1 MVRRLALWI
10 TFATGFSGLVYEV
23 TWQKYL
29 ATLLGS
35 HSEATAAVIGLFLGG
50 LAVGYALFGRATRRR
65 LAGATDPR
73 LLAVYGGVEAA
84 IGLYA
89 LAFPW
94 LFDLAHAVS
103 PHLPG
108 SHGPLGFALDVVLSA
123 LLIGPPAVLMGATI
137 PFLTQAL
144 ARDLEDAT
152 RIHALVYASNTAGAF
167 AGALAAGFW
176 LVPALGLV
184 GVLVA
189 MGLVNLAAGAALFA
203 LDPRAR
209 AEGLGLRNA
218 EPQGREAAA
227 QRGEVERGA
236 GLRPGRGFAAYLAL
250 ALLVGFAMAT
260 LQTAFIRLGALAF
273 GASQFT
279 FSMVVAVF
287 VLCIALGSFAVS
299 ALSRIPPGVLVGSLW
314 ALVALLA
321 LLYPALGDAP
331 YWAHVLRTLFAGDD
345 PSLFYPYHLAA
356 FALVLVAIGPPVVL
370 SGATLPLVFHQLRRE
385 VGELGALAGRLYSA
399 NTIGSLAGALVGGYA
414 LLFWLDL
421 HSVYRL
427 AVAALA
433 VAAAL
438 ATRRALR
445 LRPLAPAAA
454 LAASLALLALL
465 PAWAPDRLSAG
476 LFRFRKALP
485 ESYRGPDAFFSTH
498 ANVDVVFYDDD
509 PTASI
514 AVREMRLPDGALN
527 RSISTNGKSDGAI
540 VNDYVTMALAGLL
553 PAALADDPSRAF
565 VIGWGTG
572 VTAGELAALDSV
584 REVIVA
590 EISPAVLRAAPF
602 FDYGNLEASR
612 SPEVRTLRSD
622 AYRALLRQP
631 DRFGVI
637 VSEPSNPWVTGVE
650 MLFSREFLA
659 AARERLAPGGVF
671 TQWFHTY
678 ETDAPTVRLVLRTY
692 AEVFDH
698 VAVWYATGTDLLL
711 LGFESAPPDLGLE
724 RLVER
729 VRRPDFRAGLARCR
743 IDSLP
748 ALLAH
753 ELLPLGVV
761 HATSLK
767 GAVHTLL
774 HPRLS
779 YAAARAFFV
788 GAMGR
793 LPGTDGLGATDVGA
807 RNSLAR
813 RYAARSGGELAGPDR
828 AAMVAEACRYRGDL
842 CIALL
847 AGWHAAAAESPLRSD
862 LERKLSAVPH
872 LAEHLRQ
879 LPEVG
884 RLHGDG
890 IVDGGDPLA
899 SAELATRL
907 FEAYYHHAAP
917 FPRAGLAATYAR
929 CEVEP
934 ASREA
939 CRAARLE
946 LERRIGS
953 LAAPGPGDAVP
964 PTGG

>member
-1 MVRRLALWI
+1 MVRRIALWI

-50 LAVGYALFGRATRRR
+50 LAVGYALFGGVTRRR
-65 LAGATDPR
+65 LVRTRPR
-73 LLAVYGGVEAA
+73 LLAVYGGIEAA

-94 LFDLAHAVS
+94 LFELAHAAS

-108 SHGPLGFALDVVLSA
+108 SQGPLGFALDVVLSA

-144 ARDLEDAT
+144 AHDLEDAT

-176 LVPALGLV
+176 LVPLLGLV

-189 MGLVNLAAGAALFA
+189 MGLVNLTAGAALVV

-209 AEGLGLRNA
+209 AEGLGIPA
-218 EPQGREAAA
+218 PADPASTAA
-227 QRGEVERGA
+227 
-236 GLRPGRGFAAYLAL
+236 RPAGFAAYLAL

-299 ALSRIPPGVLVGSLW
+299 ALSRIPSSVLVGSLW

-331 YWAHVLRTLFAGDD
+331 YWGHVLRTLFAGD
-345 PSLFYPYHLAA
+345 PSEFYPYHLAA

-414 LLFWLDL
+414 LLFWLDI

-445 LRPLAPAAA
+445 VRPLVPAAA

-465 PAWAPDRLSAG
+465 PAWSQDRLSAG

-485 ESYRGPDAFFSTH
+485 ETYRGPDALF
-498 ANVDVVFYDDD
+498 AARQLAEVVFYDDD

-514 AVREMRLPDGALN
+514 AVREQRLPDGALN
-527 RSISTNGKSDGAI
+527 RSISTNGKADGAI
-540 VNDYVTMALAGLL
+540 VGDYVTMALAGLI

-584 REVIVA
+584 RDVTVA

-602 FDYGNLEASR
+602 FDFGNLAASR

-631 DRFGVI
+631 GRFGVI

-671 TQWFHTY
+671 AQWFHAY
-678 ETDAPTVRLVLRTY
+678 ETDAETAGLVLRTY
-692 AEVFDH
+692 ADVFDH

-724 RLVER
+724 RLAER
-729 VRRPDFRAGLARCR
+729 TRRPDFRAGLARCQ

-761 HATSLK
+761 HAASLE
-767 GAVHTLL
+767 GEIHTLL

-793 LPGTDGLGATDVGA
+793 LPRTDGLEPAEVGA

-813 RYAARSGGELAGPDR
+813 RYAARSGGGLANPDR
-828 AAMVAEACRYRGDL
+828 ATMAAEACKYRGDV

-847 AGWHAAAAESPLRSD
+847 AGWRAAAADSPLRSE
-862 LERKLSAVPH
+862 LERKLSARPQ
-872 LAEHLRQ
+872 LAEHLQR
-879 LPEVG
+879 LPDVG
-884 RLHGDG
+884 RLYGDG

-899 SAELATRL
+899 SAQLATGL

-929 CEVEP
+929 CEAEP

-939 CRAARLE
+939 CHAARLE
-946 LERRIGS
+946 LERQIGS
-953 LAAPGPGDAVP
+953 LAAPGPADASR